1 VAAGPRETV
10 TIDTPLLIVMTG
22 QYEIHGGYMFW
33 KRKTTE
39 TDVTSNV
46 QNAARVAPPDQ
57 VVPVASVGAANLNA
71 ATDNRPYEAVVPV
84 PVTSVT
90 DAGMANVA
98 TADRTYQPDV
108 RRSYTLMK
116 ITQFV
121 WLLAGVLETLF
132 AVRIILKLIA
142 ANASAGFAQ
151 FITNLTAPFLAPFA
165 GLITNPTA
173 SNGSVLEITT
183 LIAMLV
189 YALLA
194 WGIVRLLW
202 IVFERRIAR

>member
-1 VAAGPRETV
+1 
-10 TIDTPLLIVMTG
+10 MS
-22 QYEIHGGYMFW
+22 W
-33 KRKTTE
+33 KRTT
-39 TDVTSNV
+39 TQSDGTPNV
-46 QNAARVAPPDQ
+46 QNPAQVQPPVL
-57 VVPVASVGAANLNA
+57 VVPVATVGAAAMNA
-71 ATDNRPYEAVVPV
+71 ATDNRPYEPIVPV

-98 TADRTYQPDV
+98 TADQTYQPDV
-108 RRSYTLMK
+108 RRSYTLMR

-132 AVRIILKLIA
+132 AVRIILKLLV
-142 ANASAGFAQ
+142 ANPAAGFAQ
-151 FITNLTAPFLAPFA
+151 FITNATAPFLAPFA
-165 GLITNPTA
+165 GLMTNPTA

-202 IVFERRIAR
+202 IVFERRVAR